1 MPNWKGWVGL
11 GVALLLFGGYTLY
24 RKDSVGSD
32 SSVEIIENTD
42 TNKEIVIEVGGAVE
56 KPGVYRFE
64 SNARVN
70 DALVSAGGLSATAD
84 RILVEKYLNRA
95 SILTDGQKIYV
106 PSLDSARDE
115 HLSASSA
122 NQSDSNQTVSSPVLS
137 YQRQLEPYSS
147 GMVNINT
154 ATLSEL
160 DTLPGIGQVYGGK
173 IIEQRPYSNIEELL
187 SKKVIPQNTFEK
199 IKNLIS
205 VY

>member
-1 MPNWKGWVGL
+1 M
-11 GVALLLFGGYTLY
+11 LFGGYTLY

-84 RILVEKYLNRA
+84 RIWVEKYLNRA

-137 YQRQLEPYSS
+137 HSS

-173 IIEQRPYSNIEELL
+173 ITEQRPYSNIEELL

>member
-84 RILVEKYLNRA
+84 RIWVEKYLNRA

-137 YQRQLEPYSS
+137 HSS

-173 IIEQRPYSNIEELL
+173 ITEQRPYSNIEELL